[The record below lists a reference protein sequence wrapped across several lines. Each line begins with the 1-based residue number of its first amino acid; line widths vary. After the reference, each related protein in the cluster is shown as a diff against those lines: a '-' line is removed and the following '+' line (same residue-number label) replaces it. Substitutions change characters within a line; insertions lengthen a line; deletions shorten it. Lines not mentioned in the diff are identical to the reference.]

1 MLWLANAYE
10 ELAVCE
16 ETNWSK
22 KKKDILRLDKVIMP
36 SVRGRQTGI
45 GKRSTSAPAALQCR

>member
-1 MLWLANAYE
+1 MQEQMLWLADAYE

-22 KKKDILRLDKVIMP
+22 KM
-36 SVRGRQTGI
+36 TF
-45 GKRSTSAPAALQCR
+45 